1 MTQITASIIG
11 GSGYT
16 GGELL
21 RLLLFHPNIE
31 VKQITS
37 ERNDGKFVTK
47 LHPNLRQITKL
58 KFSSVNSLAD
68 EKVDVLFLC
77 LPHGQSG
84 KKIEDFLPRTS
95 KIIDLSADFRLNDPK
110 VYETFYK
117 EPHPKPDLL
126 QSFVYGI
133 PELHREEMKKA
144 TFISSAGC
152 NATASILGLYPLFK
166 EGIVELDKTVIDVK
180 TGSSEGG
187 NSSSDSSHHPE
198 RSGAVRSYS
207 PTGHRHMAEVLQ
219 ELSFGQNIKINFSAT
234 SIEMVRGALAT
245 GHVFLKEKM
254 EEKDIWKIYRKYYGE
269 EPFIRIV
276 KEKDGIHRYPD
287 PKILA
292 GTNYCDIG
300 FETDPYTNRLVV
312 ISAIDNLMKG
322 ASGQALQACNLM
334 FGFPETTGLEFPG
347 LHPI

>member
-1 MTQITASIIG
+1 MSSITTSIIG

-21 RLLLFHPNIE
+21 RLLLFHPDVE
-31 VKQITS
+31 VKQVTS

-47 LHPNLRQITKL
+47 SHPNLRQLTKL
-58 KFSSVNSLAD
+58 KFTSVNSLD
-68 EKVDVLFLC
+68 SEPVDVLFLC
-77 LPHGQSG
+77 LPHGESSKKIDSLLAKG
-84 KKIEDFLPRTS
+84 KKIV
-95 KIIDLSADFRLNDPK
+95 DLSADFRLQDP
-110 VYETFYK
+110 VMYEQFYK
-117 EPHPKPDLL
+117 VKHPKPTLL
-126 QSFVYGI
+126 TSFVYGI

-144 TFISSAGC
+144 TYVSSAGC

-166 EGIVELDKTVIDVK
+166 EGVVELDKTVIDVK

-219 ELSFGQNIKINFSAT
+219 ELSFGKEIKINFSAT

-245 GHVFLKEKM
+245 SHVFLNSSL
-254 EEKDIWKIYRKYYGE
+254 EEKDVWKIFRKYYGE

-276 KEKDGIHRYPD
+276 
-287 PKILA
+287 
-292 GTNYCDIG
+292 
-300 FETDPYTNRLVV
+300 
-312 ISAIDNLMKG
+312 
-322 ASGQALQACNLM
+322 
-334 FGFPETTGLEFPG
+334 
-347 LHPI
+347 